1 VTGSESGSLELV
13 AFDIET
19 TGFDSDDVVT
29 VLGVKLPLGCRVFC
43 NTGGRPTDGVEA
55 RVRDRSE
62 RHVHVSMHESES
74 ATVEA
79 FAAFASGR
87 LWGEDVLLV
96 AYNGEQWRSGFD
108 LPFLRTR
115 LAALDAEW
123 PFRDLP
129 YADLLPVI
137 TNRFNTSVD
146 GESRQGLAGAYDVLV
161 DGELGELDPFDESR
175 EAVVAYDE
183 AQFVELV
190 LHNVADVLRTQALG
204 RLAER
209 YCSKSDFRLKSLTPT
224 THD

>member
-1 VTGSESGSLELV
+1 MTGSGSLELV

-29 VLGVKLPLGCRVFC
+29 VLGVALPLGCRVFC
-43 NTGGRPTDGVEA
+43 NTGGRHADGVEV
-55 RVRDRSE
+55 RVRDRASQ
-62 RHVHVSMHESES
+62 HVRVSLHDSES

-79 FAAFASGR
+79 FAAFASER

-123 PFRDLP
+123 LFRDLP

-137 TNRFNTSVD
+137 TNRFNTTVD
-146 GESRQGLAGAYDVLV
+146 GEAQQDLAGAYDVLI
-161 DGELGELDPFDESR
+161 DGDVSEIDPFDESR
-175 EAVVAYDE
+175 EAVDAYEDGRF
-183 AQFVELV
+183 ADLV